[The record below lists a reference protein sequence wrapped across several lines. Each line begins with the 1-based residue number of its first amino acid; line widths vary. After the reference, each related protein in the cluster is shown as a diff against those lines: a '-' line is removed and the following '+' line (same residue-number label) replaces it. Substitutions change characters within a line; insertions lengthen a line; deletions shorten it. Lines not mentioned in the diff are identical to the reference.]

1 MKEKLSKIFVDQKK
15 KLIESFIKDNDSW
28 ENIVSFI
35 KIYKNEFDKFLDT
48 ENKKYL
54 SNLKNE

>member
-15 KLIESFIKDNDSW
+15 KLIESFINDNDSW

-48 ENKKYL
+48 DHKKYL
-54 SNLKNE
+54 SNLKHE